1 MIPKTAQR
9 QMWFEFLEKLVTP
22 ASKGAGQA
30 EEALEQCCD
39 HGHAHAHGHDRDRE
53 SEGESELDDMEPES
67 ASSSAIRSLRG
78 RDAKLEAESRRW
90 LLSLGM
96 DDGAGKVQVVWNAK
110 LRSTAGYARWPQW
123 LVELN
128 PRLVEFEGQV
138 DRTLKHELAHLIAYA
153 RAGRRRIEPHGLE
166 WRQACA
172 DLGIPDESA
181 RHTLPLPRT
190 KQQRKFVYAC
200 PACQMIVERVKRFRR
215 HTACLA
221 CCRKHNRGA
230 FDPRFQFVLVH
241 RKEPGDV

>member
-22 ASKGAGQA
+22 ASTAAGRA

-39 HGHAHAHGHDRDRE
+39 HGHAHAHDHE
-53 SEGESELDDMEPES
+53 SQGEGELGPDDMEPAT
-67 ASSSAIRSLRG
+67 ASSSAARSLRG
-78 RDAKLEAESRRW
+78 RDAKLEAESRQW
-90 LLSLGM
+90 LLGLGM
-96 DDGAGKVQVVWNAK
+96 AEGAGKVQVVWNAK

-128 PRLVEFEGQV
+128 PRLVDFEGQV

-200 PACQMIVERVKRFRR
+200 PVCQMKVERVKRFRR

-230 FDPRFQFVLVH
+230 FDLRFQFVLVQ
-241 RKEPGDV
+241 RKEPGDA

>member
-1 MIPKTAQR
+1 MILRTAQR
-9 QMWFEFLEKLVTP
+9 QMWFEFLEKLTP
-22 ASKGAGQA
+22 Q
-30 EEALEQCCD
+30 
-39 HGHAHAHGHDRDRE
+39 
-53 SEGESELDDMEPES
+53 
-67 ASSSAIRSLRG
+67 SSSAPESLRNMEEECEEPTELDLNPVDTTSSLETDPAAKGLRG
-78 RDAKLEAESRRW
+78 RDRTLESQSKAW
-90 LLSLGM
+90 LISLGLPE
-96 DDGAGKVQVVWNAK
+96 GAEKVQVVWNAK

-153 RAGRRRIEPHGLE
+153 RAGRRKIEPHGWE
-166 WRQACA
+166 WRKACA

-190 KQQRKFVYAC
+190 KQKRKFVYAC
-200 PACQMIVERVKRFRR
+200 PVCQTTVERVKRFRR

-230 FDPRFQFVLVH
+230 FDARFQFILVH
-241 RKEPGDV
+241 RHELGEG